1 MFSIIFV
8 LTLIYFFGVRFANA
22 IDQKINNPKPKIPIV
37 FIRWFIYIVLS
48 YIAFNVEFIDP
59 SLLDALLDVFDH
71 ILNFWPLVA
80 IVIIFI
86 LIRKLKKLDDIRPL
100 VIFVIICIIL
110 FGMLFYL
117 Y

>member
-1 MFSIIFV
+1 MGFMEYWHLFSLIFV

-48 YIAFNVEFIDP
+48 YIAFNVDEFPLI
-59 SLLDALLDVFDH
+59 SHVLITTLDVFEH

-86 LIRKLKKLDDIRPL
+86 LIRKLKKPDDR
-100 VIFVIICIIL
+100 
-110 FGMLFYL
+110 
-117 Y
+117 

>member
-1 MFSIIFV
+1 MGFMEYWHLFSIIFV

-59 SLLDALLDVFDH
+59 SLLDAPVSYTHLTLPTNREV
-71 ILNFWPLVA
+71 
-80 IVIIFI
+80 
-86 LIRKLKKLDDIRPL
+86 
-100 VIFVIICIIL
+100 
-110 FGMLFYL
+110 
-117 Y
+117 